1 MPVAQVEKKAIQK
14 ELRQK
19 VDLPPGRHGNTDN
32 CPCID
37 LYALADA
44 VYVLMKKDLRLE
56 RERLGRR

>member
-1 MPVAQVEKKAIQK
+1 MPTAQTEQNKIQK
-14 ELRQK
+14 EIRKK

-44 VYVLMKKDLRLE
+44 IYVLMKQDLRLE
-56 RERLGRR
+56 RERMGRR